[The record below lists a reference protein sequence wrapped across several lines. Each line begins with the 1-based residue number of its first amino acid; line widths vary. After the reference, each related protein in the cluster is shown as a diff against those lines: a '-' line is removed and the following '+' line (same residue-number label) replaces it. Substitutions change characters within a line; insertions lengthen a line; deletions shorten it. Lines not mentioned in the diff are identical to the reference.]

1 MQCARA
7 EPASFWRENVM
18 IIKVVILILVLG
30 RMSVVAKT
38 KVIKCQE
45 YLFHLAIGTGDGFT
59 SLDGNKRT
67 NFCGKKKYNHDA
79 VFRGVYQLMN
89 DGQQR
94 KPGNHQ
100 FPLLLITCRGFLNK
114 SSGAGVGVGKGCSR
128 EFLGGVPPS
137 SPNPDPI
144 SDQKMS
150 FSTSVFRPGSGCSN
164 AILRINWVLTFNT
177 IQRKTN

>member
-1 MQCARA
+1 MRSCRTSVILAGKCHDHKSRHSN
-7 EPASFWRENVM
+7 PSFRENVGSGEN
-18 IIKVVILILVLG
+18 KSYQVLG
-30 RMSVVAKT
+30 IFISFSDRDRGWL
-38 KVIKCQE
+38 
-45 YLFHLAIGTGDGFT
+45 YLP
-59 SLDGNKRT
+59 N
-67 NFCGKKKYNHDA
+67 
-79 VFRGVYQLMN
+79 YQLMN

-94 KPGNHQ
+94 KPGNHY
-100 FPLLLITCRGFLNK
+100 FPLLLITCRGFLNR
-114 SSGAGVGVGKGCSR
+114 SSGAGVGVGKGSPR